1 MKPLTHL
8 VERHPLIRFNP
19 VVVAANDASNQ
30 ATSNH
35 NEAAI
40 MAALV
45 GQQAKRLHHDWKQLL
60 VRLSRLGATLFITRH
75 GKTSHEKLLRLYKIA
90 LSGNTASIVD
100 QDGSLELDL
109 SHWHCAFALH
119 DQCEPDKACVSFH
132 FFDIHGKLLHSI
144 YPTLSCK
151 ELGSEWLLPLYAVDQ
166 TPETFLLPP
175 SLPHK
180 RRISASTD
188 VCSLVAHWRHLQS
201 CHAIPVILQKHQLTR
216 WQAIQLLPRE
226 YAQPARPDA
235 IRQVLEQ
242 ARAQQLEVQLSLHNP
257 GIIQTHV
264 GIPDL
269 TRPDAVCNRSQDA
282 WFRLHLDD
290 SDQHSTWIVHKPTQ
304 MGMVSSLESYD
315 CNGELLLMLSAKPPA
330 NLPQT
335 LQWQQL
341 LQDFAAKTA

>member
-8 VERHPLIRFNP
+8 AERHPLMRFNP
-19 VVVAANDASNQ
+19 VVAAANDARNQ
-30 ATSNH
+30 AASSHHETT
-35 NEAAI
+35 I
-40 MAALV
+40 MAALAE
-45 GQQAKRLHHDWKQLL
+45 QQAKRLHHDWQQLL
-60 VRLSRLGATLFITRH
+60 LRLSRLGATLFITHH
-75 GKTSHEKLLRLYKIA
+75 GNTRHEKLLRLYKIA
-90 LSGNTASIVD
+90 LSGNIASIAD

-119 DQCEPDKACVSFH
+119 DQCELDKACVSFH

-151 ELGSEWLLPLYAVDQ
+151 ELGAAWLLPLYAVDQ

-175 SLPHK
+175 TPPRK
-180 RRISASTD
+180 RHTAASTD

-201 CHAIPVILQKHQLTR
+201 CQAIPVILQKHQLTR

-226 YAQPARPDA
+226 YVQPARHDA
-235 IRQVLEQ
+235 IQRVLEQ
-242 ARAQQLEVQLSLHNP
+242 ARAQQLEVWLSLHNS
-257 GIIQTHV
+257 GITQTHI

-269 TRPDAVCNRSQDA
+269 TRPDAICNRSQDA
-282 WFRLHLDD
+282 WFRLHLDR
-290 SDQHSTWIVHKPTQ
+290 SDLHSTWIVHKPTQ
-304 MGMVSSLESYD
+304 TGMVSSLESYD
-315 CNGELLLMLSAKPPA
+315 CDGELLLMLSVKLPA
-330 NLPQT
+330 NLPHM